1 MGIIFEDENNADGIH
16 KVLKNLHDQ
25 IPSASNQY
33 KTIYHNAGV
42 AGDQLTVERAVNS
55 LLSISNGFTS
65 KDRLDGI
72 HVEIADWHTDMKFLC
87 VSQMFLENIVIF
99 EYHKAF

>member
-1 MGIIFEDENNADGIH
+1 MGIIFEDENSADGIH

-25 IPSASNQY
+25 IPSASNQS

-55 LLSISNGFTS
+55 PSP
-65 KDRLDGI
+65 
-72 HVEIADWHTDMKFLC
+72 M
-87 VSQMFLENIVIF
+87 VSLQKIVLMEF
-99 EYHKAF
+99 MQK

>member
-1 MGIIFEDENNADGIH
+1 MCIIFEDENNADGIH

-25 IPSASNQY
+25 IPSASNQSQ
-33 KTIYHNAGV
+33 TMYHNAGV

-65 KDRLDGI
+65 EDRLDGI

-87 VSQMFLENIVIF
+87 VSKIF
-99 EYHKAF
+99 IDYI